1 LKTLILAKSD
11 AETHRTPKHFV
22 RNVDDTANLISRKLA
37 TGRVRP
43 TGGLSERA
51 RVLAS
56 LSTAG
61 ALNPRNYCTATL
73 DAVSFASEDLSKEAE
88 GNDQGH
94 DGSRCK
100 IIASRLDGSSDYW
113 IQLIGC

>member
-1 LKTLILAKSD
+1 MPARLC
-11 AETHRTPKHFV
+11 
-22 RNVDDTANLISRKLA
+22 
-37 TGRVRP
+37 
-43 TGGLSERA
+43 A

-61 ALNPRNYCTATL
+61 ALNPRTYCTATP
-73 DAVSFASEDLSKEAE
+73 DAVSFAYEDLSKEAE
-88 GNDQGH
+88 GNDQEH

-100 IIASRLDGSSDYW
+100 IIASRLDDSSDYW

>member
-1 LKTLILAKSD
+1 LILAKSD
-11 AETHRTPKHFV
+11 AETYRTPKHFV
-22 RNVDDTANLISRKLA
+22 RNVCDTSNLISRKL
-37 TGRVRP
+37 
-43 TGGLSERA
+43 SECALPA
-51 RVLAS
+51 RLCAGVLAS

-73 DAVSFASEDLSKEAE
+73 DAVSFAYEDLSKESE

-94 DGSRCK
+94 DGSRRK